1 MSELTRRVESIMNR
15 NMSSL
20 SSAVRFDL
28 KNLMSDIVKE
38 LEMKDVEIVSLKEKV
53 VNADLRIA
61 ELENSKQTTVVTPV
75 IVVEEKV
82 EPIKEEVKVE
92 EKLEVKEEIKVEDVK
107 QEEVKEA

>member
-53 VNADLRIA
+53 ANADLRIA